1 LVSVVGVTV
10 RPSFFESASALPVLE
25 LTLDVH
31 HRFTRAAI
39 AS

>member
-10 RPSFFESASALPVLE
+10 RPRFFESASALPVLE

-31 HRFTRAAI
+31 HRFTSAAI
-39 AS
+39 AL

>member
-1 LVSVVGVTV
+1 MVSVVGVTV
-10 RPSFFESASALPVLE
+10 PPRFFESASALPVLE

-31 HRFTRAAI
+31 HRFTHAAI

>member
-1 LVSVVGVTV
+1 VGQSHLNLAVDT
-10 RPSFFESASALPVLE
+10 SALPVLE

-31 HRFTRAAI
+31 HRFTQAAI